1 VAQKRTFGALSV
13 HIPDDDVRAARGLG
27 FLEPALPKGSQRYNM
42 RLAISVLRSRNSV
55 STSQKP
61 EAMIEYIRTSWR
73 IFAGGR
79 PGLRFRERYRLRQ
92 SRERG
97 TFHPARLSYLA
108 VGTALIAVSA
118 LFGWLPVLG
127 WGTALV
133 GLGMIGGE
141 FYPVARQLDQLE
153 ARARIHFGPLGMKLA
168 GLPAWTQAT
177 VSLTVALV
185 SFALMY
191 GLYSLTFSG

>member
-1 VAQKRTFGALSV
+1 VAEKRIFGVLSV
-13 HIPDDDVRAARGLG
+13 RILDSDVRADRGLG
-27 FLEPALPKGSQRYNM
+27 FLDPALPEGSQRYNV
-42 RLAISVLRSRNSV
+42 RLAIGVLRSRNSV
-55 STSQKP
+55 SMSQKS
-61 EAMIEYIRTSWR
+61 EAMIEDIRTSWR

-92 SRERG
+92 SRGRG
-97 TFHPARLSYLA
+97 TFHPARLSYLV
-108 VGTALIAVSA
+108 VGTALIAISA

-127 WGTALV
+127 WGTAFV
-133 GLGMIGGE
+133 GLGMIAGE
-141 FYPVARQLDQLE
+141 FYLVARLMDRLE
-153 ARARIHFGPLGMKLA
+153 AKIRILFGPLGKKLA

-185 SFALMY
+185 TFALMY

>member
-1 VAQKRTFGALSV
+1 VC
-13 HIPDDDVRAARGLG
+13 AAYGLG
-27 FLEPALPKGSQRYNM
+27 FLEPALPKGSQRYNV

-55 STSQKP
+55 STSQKS
-61 EAMIEYIRTSWR
+61 EAMIQHIRTSWR
-73 IFAGGR
+73 IFASGR

-92 SRERG
+92 SRG
-97 TFHPARLSYLA
+97 HGKFHPARLSYLA
-108 VGTALIAVSA
+108 VGTALIVVSA

-127 WGTALV
+127 WGTAFV
-133 GLGMIGGE
+133 GLGMIAGE
-141 FYPVARQLDQLE
+141 FYPVAHLMDRLE
-153 ARARIHFGPLGMKLA
+153 ARARILFSPLGMKLA
-168 GLPAWTQAT
+168 GLPAWSQAT